1 MVRKALGHL
10 PPHWQDQVLQTIV
23 TKAERGELSVNLWR
37 IHARQSDL
45 GLELEFL
52 FKECTEL
59 EASQC
64 AAAAIRDA
72 AAASAG
78 PRCSR

>member
-1 MVRKALGHL
+1 LISVRKALGHL
-10 PPHWQDQVLQTIV
+10 PASWQDQVLRTIQA
-23 TKAERGELSVNLWR
+23 KAERDELGANLER
-37 IHARQSDL
+37 IHARHGDS
-45 GLELEFL
+45 GLELEFW
-52 FKECTEL
+52 FKGGTEL

-78 PRCSR
+78 R